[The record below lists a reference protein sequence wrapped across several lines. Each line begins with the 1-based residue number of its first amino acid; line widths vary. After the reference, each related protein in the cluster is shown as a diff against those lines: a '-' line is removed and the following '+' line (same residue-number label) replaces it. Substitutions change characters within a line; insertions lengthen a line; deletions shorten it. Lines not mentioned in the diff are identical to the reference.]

1 MPKLTEQE
9 VNQVVALH
17 AQYEELFRQRRDIE
31 YHLEQLGMELCEVR
45 EEQRL
50 VLQQIE
56 NIQGEIDWG

>member
-9 VNQVVALH
+9 VDQVVALH